1 MENPI
6 LKASLSHYIAQR
18 DKILSELDI
27 CLNKPSYVGNSVSVT
42 DRVIK
47 LFKDLSENNNV
58 IDIIKETILGNENS
72 NINGLEII
80 KAVELIEKQLNEEK
94 TKKNGDNNND

>member
-1 MENPI
+1 
-6 LKASLSHYIAQR
+6 
-18 DKILSELDI
+18 
-27 CLNKPSYVGNSVSVT
+27 VSVT